1 MSREEVFSGVVYLL
15 LFFTFVFYF
24 PLIFQRVVSNTEK
37 ENKKAEKKGNIIS
50 LTFIGYLIF
59 IFFVLLFLVHASI
72 IIFSFFSVNDF
83 DSEDLF
89 YNSTR
94 CIIMAVL
101 FGLCSFHF
109 SRFGAKLEKDKE
121 EEKKEIIRKSKEKEY
136 HYED

>member
-15 LFFTFVFYF
+15 LFLTFVYYF
-24 PLIFQRVVSNTEK
+24 PLIFQRVVSNCEK
-37 ENKKAEKKGNIIS
+37 ENKKAEKRNIIS

-59 IFFVLLFLVHASI
+59 LFFVYLFLVHASI
-72 IIFSFFSVNDF
+72 IVFSFFSVNDY

-94 CIIMAVL
+94 CIIMAVF
-101 FGLCSFHF
+101 FGLCNFHF